1 MPCPY
6 ECKVKSA
13 RLKSR
18 RPLQI
23 QRQRRINVNG
33 AQLKL
38 VATSSK
44 TTSAT
49 AARSWRE
56 GGARLLL
63 RGWAG
68 RGSLGNVGCVCLCGG
83 GAGFL
88 GLWRWENACGQSL
101 GQ

>member
-23 QRQRRINVNG
+23 QRRMNVNG

-68 RGSLGNVGCVCLCGG
+68 RGSLGIVGLVCLCGG
-83 GAGFL
+83 GAGCL
-88 GLWRWENACGQSL
+88 GGGRGGIGCG
-101 GQ
+101 GRE